1 MHTQTRPARRLRALS
16 ATVAAIIGLT
26 AAVAGTVPTAATA
39 ATAASGPSTSVT
51 GGTLDWGFKQSFR
64 NYVPAAGQSV
74 SGGASKN
81 ADGTFRFAASGGSYD
96 PGTRML
102 TVTGSGAA
110 VFDYRAHTF
119 VISLR
124 DPAIELTPTT
134 GTLTAGVD
142 VRLVDPTTGATTS
155 DPGTKRIAF
164 ATIDVTKGTRSVT
177 DGKYSWTGLPT
188 TITAAGAAAFAADVT
203 GGGNPTQ
210 FYAAG
215 TALDPLSVAVTGGW
229 AAEGTDGDG
238 GADGDQGFSDPGVQG
253 LVSTGVQTTVGDST
267 IGRVTTVVRD
277 AARALNVVQ
286 VPAAGTAKASYLV
299 VDDEGKRVAGPI
311 DPGVATSK
319 PSVDPST
326 GNIVATASLPA
337 AEFGGTGANV
347 QGYVVIV
354 RGTDAVYRDV
364 VHVKPSVAV
373 PAAKAFTIDPADGSI
388 VAQVAPAANGGSAG
402 LLRVAAVGAGVGAG
416 AGSGS
421 GGSGSGSGSGSGAV
435 TEVGT
440 SPAGG
445 TVRAVTRTATLI
457 GSVTG
462 TISSVGVDWTG
473 KRAVVFDQAA
483 ALARVVALDTGAS
496 VADVSI
502 GATAT
507 SGATGGTVVDSRGRA
522 WWSNDGDATLRAVS
536 LRGTPAV
543 TTSIDRVGGAAY
555 LAVDESAKRLWV
567 SAASSTDTGN
577 VVRAYAIDGSTA
589 PTLGAEY
596 QPGTTYTGDPIVVA
610 ADGRAVVGV
619 VNAATDAADQGLRT
633 FTVVTTP
640 TITAQPADVAV
651 TLTGAT
657 TGTDGS
663 TTPATPQQVSFAV
676 TTTGTPTPT
685 VQWQQHTPS
694 GWADLQDGPSVAG
707 ATTSTLRIT
716 ATEGLNGDRYRAV
729 ATNVLGATVVGRV
742 ASDTAT
748 LRVTV
753 QAPTNPGGGT
763 GGGGTGGGG
772 TGGGSTVVD
781 ADGSI
786 TGAENARGA
795 STNVR
800 PATGLSTAA
809 AGTKLTVTGSGFT
822 KNTNG
827 SGLYVLFGYVTKHPS
842 AGGAAGAGYDYVPG
856 SGGTGQDGQ
865 GFVAW
870 PDNTGTGAAATAKFS
885 GTKNAGFTQGGVIA
899 RSTFTGQSTKR
910 VDCLSGAVQC
920 GVLTIGAHGAADA
933 ALETFTPVYF
943 AGQTVPGTLPTG
955 PTTGG
960 GTGGNG
966 GTVIQP
972 PVVQLPP
979 AATAPTIT
987 NASDTAPTTAPTA
1000 APRNTAAQPRNS
1012 AKAPSAAEPPTAPAA
1027 DSDELARKIDAGDIT
1042 TVAAADA
1049 GIPDEVTAGDQ
1060 LELRLPWTGDD
1071 EGGSVW
1077 TYSEPVQGDDFTVE
1091 DGTATATV
1099 DTTGLEVGDHHVVL
1113 VGDQGTVVAVP
1124 FSVTDGVEAVT
1135 EQADG
1140 SVAAAAASDGSSGGG
1155 MSTETM
1161 LLVVIGFLGGLVVLA
1176 IGLVVLLLTGVL
1188 QVRTRRKPS
1197 APAAA

>member
-26 AAVAGTVPTAATA
+26 AAVAGTVPTA

-96 PGTRML
+96 PATRKL

-177 DGKYSWTGLPT
+177 DGAYSWTGLPT

-215 TALDPLSVAVTGGW
+215 TALDPLSVAVTGDW

-277 AARALNVVQ
+277 AARALTVVQ
-286 VPAAGTAKASYLV
+286 VPAAGTAKASYFI
-299 VDDEGKRVAGPI
+299 VDDDGKRVAGPI

-337 AEFGGTGANV
+337 AEFGGTGSNV
-347 QGYVVIV
+347 QGYVVVV
-354 RGTDAVYRDV
+354 RGTDAAYRDV

-373 PAAKAFTIDPADGSI
+373 PAAKAFAIDPADGSI

-402 LLRVAAVGAGVGAG
+402 LLRVAAVGAGA
-416 AGSGS
+416 
-421 GGSGSGSGSGSGAV
+421 GSGSGSGADSGAGSGSDAV
-435 TEVGT
+435 SEVGT

-457 GSVTG
+457 DSVTG

-507 SGATGGTVVDSRGRA
+507 SGAAGGTVVDSRGRA

-567 SAASSTDTGN
+567 SAAGSTDTGN

-596 QPGTTYTGDPIVVA
+596 TPGTSYTGDPIVVA

-640 TITAQPADVAV
+640 TVTAQPADVAV

-753 QAPTNPGGGT
+753 QAPTNPGGGN
-763 GGGGTGGGG
+763 G
-772 TGGGSTVVD
+772 GGGSTVVG

-809 AGTKLTVTGSGFT
+809 AGSKLTVTGSGFT

-870 PDNTGTGAAATAKFS
+870 PDNTGTGAAATAKLS

-955 PTTGG
+955 PSTG
-960 GTGGNG
+960 GGNG

-987 NASDTAPTTAPTA
+987 NASDTAPTAAPIAEPTA
-1000 APRNTAAQPRNS
+1000 VPRNTAAQPRNS

-1027 DSDELARKIDAGDIT
+1027 DSDELARKIDVGDIP

-1091 DGTATATV
+1091 DRTATASV

-1124 FSVTDGVEAVT
+1124 FTVVDGVGAVAQSADSGAGT
-1135 EQADG
+1135 VTAAADG
-1140 SVAAAAASDGSSGGG
+1140 GAGGG
-1155 MSTETM
+1155 MTTETL

-1188 QVRTRRKPS
+1188 QVRTRPKPVV
-1197 APAAA
+1197 APAAAGV

>member
-16 ATVAAIIGLT
+16 ATVTAIIGLT
-26 AAVAGTVPTAATA
+26 AAVAGTVPTAAA
-39 ATAASGPSTSVT
+39 AASAPSTSVT

-81 ADGTFRFAASGGSYD
+81 ADGTFRFTASGGSYD
-96 PGTRML
+96 PGTRKL

-119 VISLR
+119 VISLS

-142 VRLVDPTTGATTS
+142 VRLVDPTTGATKS

-177 DGKYSWTGLPT
+177 DGRYSWTGLPT
-188 TITAAGAAAFAADVT
+188 TITAAGAAAFAADIT
-203 GGGNPTQ
+203 GGGNPSQ

-215 TALDPLSVAVTGGW
+215 TALDPLSVAVTGDW
-229 AAEGTDGDG
+229 AAEGTDGD
-238 GADGDQGFSDPGVQG
+238 QGFSEPGVQG
-253 LVSTGVQTTVGDST
+253 LVSTGVQTTAGGAT
-267 IGRVTTVVRD
+267 IGRITTVVRD

-286 VPAAGTAKASYLV
+286 VPAAGTAKASYFIL
-299 VDDEGKRVAGPI
+299 DEDGERIAGPI

-337 AEFGGTGANV
+337 AEFGGSGANV
-347 QGYVVIV
+347 QGYVVV
-354 RGTDAVYRDV
+354 ERGTDATYRDV

-373 PAAKAFTIDPADGSI
+373 PAAKAFAIDPADGSI

-402 LLRVAAVGAGVGAG
+402 LLRVAAVGAGAG
-416 AGSGS
+416 AGSV
-421 GGSGSGSGSGSGAV
+421 SGSGAV
-435 TEVGT
+435 SEVGP

-507 SGATGGTVVDSRGRA
+507 SGAAGGTVVDSRGRA

-543 TTSIDRVGGAAY
+543 TTSIDRAGGAAY

-567 SAASSTDTGN
+567 SSAGSTDTGN
-577 VVRAYAIDGSTA
+577 VVRAYAIDGNTA

-596 QPGTTYTGDPIVVA
+596 QPGTTYTGDPIVVS
-610 ADGRAVVGV
+610 ADGDAVVGV
-619 VNAATDAADQGLRT
+619 VNAATDAADQGLRA

-640 TITAQPADVAV
+640 TFTKQPADVAV

-657 TGTDGS
+657 TGTDGGA
-663 TTPATPQQVSFAV
+663 TPAEPEQVSFAV
-676 TTTGTPTPT
+676 TTTGAPKPT
-685 VQWQQHTPS
+685 VQWQQDTPS
-694 GWADLQDGPSVAG
+694 GWADLQDGPSVSG

-716 ATEGLNGDRYRAV
+716 ATEGLHGDRYRAV

-753 QAPTNPGGGT
+753 QAPTNPGGGNGGGGT
-763 GGGGTGGGG
+763 GGGNGGGGTGGGG
-772 TGGGSTVVD
+772 TGGGSTVVG

-800 PATGLSTAA
+800 PATELSTGAS
-809 AGTKLTVTGSGFT
+809 GTKLTVTGSGFT

-842 AGGAAGAGYDYVPG
+842 AGGAAGAGYDYLPG

-870 PDNTGTGAAATAKFS
+870 PDNTGTGAAATAKLS
-885 GTKNAGFTQGGVIA
+885 GTKNAGFTQAGIIA
-899 RSTFTGQSTKR
+899 RSSFTGQSTAR

-960 GTGGNG
+960 GTGGGNGG

-987 NASDTAPTTAPTA
+987 NASDTAPTAAPTA

-1012 AKAPSAAEPPTAPAA
+1012 ANAPSAAEPPSAPAA
-1027 DSDELARKIDAGDIT
+1027 DSDELVRKIDAGDIA

-1060 LELRLPWTGDD
+1060 LELSLQWTGDD

-1077 TYSEPVQGDDFTVE
+1077 TYSEPVQGDDFAVE
-1091 DGTATATV
+1091 DGTATASV
-1099 DTTGLEVGDHHVVL
+1099 DTTGLEAGEHHVVL

-1124 FSVTDGVEAVT
+1124 FTVVDGVGAVARS
-1135 EQADG
+1135 ADAG
-1140 SVAAAAASDGSSGGG
+1140 AGAVVAAAGDGAGGG
-1155 MSTETM
+1155 MSTETL
-1161 LLVVIGFLGGLVVLA
+1161 LLVVIGFLGGLVVVA

-1197 APAAA
+1197 APVATA

>member
-16 ATVAAIIGLT
+16 ATVAAVIGLT
-26 AAVAGTVPTAATA
+26 AAVVGTAPTATA
-39 ATAASGPSTSVT
+39 ADAAGPAATVS

-81 ADGTFRFAASGGSYD
+81 ADGTFRFTASGGSYD
-96 PGTRML
+96 PGTRKL
-102 TVTGSGAA
+102 TVAGSGAM

-134 GTLTAGVD
+134 GSLTAGVD

-188 TITAAGAAAFAADVT
+188 TITTAGAAAFAADIT
-203 GGGNPTQ
+203 GGSNPTQ
-210 FYAAG
+210 FYSAG
-215 TALDPLSVAVTGGW
+215 TALDPLSIAVTGDW
-229 AAEGTDGDG
+229 AAEGTG
-238 GADGDQGFSDPGVQG
+238 GGQEFSHPGVAG
-253 LVSTGVQTTVGDST
+253 VVSTGVQTAVGDTTVGR
-267 IGRVTTVVRD
+267 ITTVVRD
-277 AARALNVVQ
+277 APRAVNVLQ
-286 VPAAGTAKASYLV
+286 VPPVGTAKASYFV
-299 VDDEGKRVAGPI
+299 VDDDGKRVAGPI
-311 DPGVATSK
+311 DPGVATAK

-347 QGYVVIV
+347 QGWVVV
-354 RGTDAVYRDV
+354 ERGTDAAYRDV

-373 PAAKAFTIDPADGSI
+373 PAAKAFAVDPADGSI

-402 LLRVAAVGAGVGAG
+402 LVRVAAVGAAAG
-416 AGSGS
+416 AGSVP
-421 GGSGSGSGSGSGAV
+421 GSGAV
-435 TEVGT
+435 SEVGP

-445 TVRAVTRTATLI
+445 TVRAVTRTAERI
-457 GSVTG
+457 GSVAG
-462 TISSVGVDWTG
+462 TISSVGIDWVG

-483 ALARVVALDTGAS
+483 ALARVLDLGTGAS

-502 GATAT
+502 GAAAT
-507 SGATGGTVVDSRGRA
+507 SGAAGGTVVDAQGRA

-536 LRGTPAV
+536 LRGAPAV

-567 SAASSTDTGN
+567 SAAGSTDVGN
-577 VVRAYAIDGSTA
+577 VLRAYAIDGSTA
-589 PTLGAEY
+589 GTIGTEY
-596 QPGTTYTGDPIVVA
+596 TPGSTYTGDPFVLA
-610 ADGRAVVGV
+610 ADGRVVV
-619 VNAATDAADQGLRT
+619 VITNAATEARDQGLRT

-640 TITAQPADVAV
+640 SVTKQPTDVAV

-657 TGTDGS
+657 TGPDGG
-663 TTPATPQQVSFAV
+663 TTPATPKQVSFAV

-685 VQWQQHTPS
+685 VQWQQQTPS
-694 GWADLQDGPSVAG
+694 GWADLQDGPSVSG
-707 ATTSTLRIT
+707 ATTGTLRIT
-716 ATEGLNGDRYRAV
+716 ATEGLDGDRYRAV
-729 ATNVLGATVVGRV
+729 ATNVVGSTVVGRV

-753 QAPTNPGGGT
+753 QAPTNPGGGDGGGS
-763 GGGGTGGGG
+763 GGGGNGGGG
-772 TGGGSTVVD
+772 NGGGGSTVVG

-786 TGAENARGA
+786 TGAKNARGA

-800 PATGLSTAA
+800 PATGLSTAT
-809 AGTKLTVTGSGFT
+809 AGTTLTVTGSGFT

-856 SGGTGQDGQ
+856 AGGTGQDGQ

-870 PDNTGTGAAATAKFS
+870 PDNTGTGAAATAKLS
-885 GTKNAGFTQGGVIA
+885 GTKNAGFTQGGIVA
-899 RSTFTGQSTKR
+899 RASFTGQSTKR

-933 ALETFTPVYF
+933 AVETFTPVYF

-955 PTTGG
+955 PTSGG
-960 GTGGNG
+960 GGAGTG

-979 AATAPTIT
+979 TAAAPTIT
-987 NASDTAPTTAPTA
+987 TASDTAPGNRAESP
-1000 APRNTAAQPRNS
+1000 APRNTAPRNT
-1012 AKAPSAAEPPTAPAA
+1012 AKAPPAAEPPTAPAA
-1027 DSDELARKIDAGDIT
+1027 DSDELLRKIDAGDIG

-1049 GIPDEVTAGDQ
+1049 GIPDEVSAGDQ
-1060 LELRLPWTGDD
+1060 LDLRLTWTGDD
-1071 EGGSVW
+1071 SGGSVW
-1077 TYSEPVQGDDFTVE
+1077 TYSEPVQGDDFSV
-1091 DGTATATV
+1091 DDAVATATV

-1113 VGDQGTVVAVP
+1113 VGDAGTVVAVP
-1124 FSVTDGVEAVT
+1124 FAVTDGVATAAQPE
-1135 EQADG
+1135 DG
-1140 SVAAAAASDGSSGGG
+1140 SVAAAVTPDGGTGGG
-1155 MSTETM
+1155 MSTETL
-1161 LLVVIGFLGGLVVLA
+1161 LLVVIGFLAGLVVLA

-1188 QVRTRRKPS
+1188 QVRTRRMPS
-1197 APAAA
+1197 AVPVGSGAAAGV